1 MNPLLATALPTFA
14 QDLGSLTA
22 ESKKAVLPVV
32 PKVVSALQEAVTEKG
47 AAGAIPVCKE
57 EAPEL
62 IKAKP
67 QETGGRTHPA

>member
-1 MNPLLATALPTFA
+1 MKPLLTTALPTFA

-47 AAGAIPVCKE
+47 AAGATPVCKE

-67 QETGGRTHPA
+67 QGTAGRPHPA

>member
-1 MNPLLATALPTFA
+1 
-14 QDLGSLTA
+14 
-22 ESKKAVLPVV
+22 V
-32 PKVVSALQEAVTEKG
+32 PKVVSALQEAVTEKS